1 MYHSMKNFL
10 DLQATDLKLHVVVNG
25 NQYESGLHTSLSF
38 NADDLVLVDDIEV
51 LPRYRHL
58 ANDSTLQISE
68 PFYQWYHKVS
78 KQGWLLTPQISS
90 SNDGLEDMH
99 RLAVDDSQ

>member
-1 MYHSMKNFL
+1 MKNFL
-10 DLQATDLKLHVVVNG
+10 DLLATDLKLHVVVNG
-25 NQYESGLHTSLSF
+25 NQYESGLHTPLSF
-38 NADDLVLVDDIEV
+38 NADDLVSVDSIEV

-58 ANDSTLQISE
+58 ANSNTLQISE
-68 PFYQWYHKVS
+68 PFYQWYHRVS
-78 KQGWLLTPQISS
+78 EQGWLLTPQISS